1 MSRRNNDSP
10 VGDRPLRQDE
20 DELWSAVTRSIK
32 PLRARQRLTEPRAH
46 ARDVEPASS
55 RTGLVRVRASSAAKS
70 HTSNPPPPL
79 APIGRRTRQRLARGT
94 QSIEARID
102 LHGFTQGEAHGA
114 LMRFLQD
121 AQASGMKFVLVITG
135 KGRSRFDPSGNHGV
149 LRREVP
155 RWLKREEF
163 RAYVVGCEPAHIG
176 HGGEGALYV
185 RLRRTRSARS
195 LTE

>member
-1 MSRRNNDSP
+1 MSRRPNNDSP
-10 VGDRPLRQDE
+10 ASGRPLRQDE

-32 PLRARQRLTEPRAH
+32 PLRPLKRLTEPRA
-46 ARDVEPASS
+46 REVEPTPS
-55 RTGLVRVRASSAAKS
+55 RAAFVRVRGSNAAKS

-102 LHGFTQGEAHGA
+102 LHGFTQDQAYGA
-114 LMRFLQD
+114 LIRFLRD

-135 KGRSRFDPSGNHGV
+135 KGRARHDTEENPGI

-155 RWLKREEF
+155 RWLKREDF
-163 RAYVVGCEPAHIG
+163 RAYVVGYEPAHVG

-185 RLRRTRSARS
+185 RLRRTRGARS

>member
-10 VGDRPLRQDE
+10 ASGRPLRQDE

-32 PLRARQRLTEPRAH
+32 PLRPLQRLTAPRALE
-46 ARDVEPASS
+46 VEPTPSHSA
-55 RTGLVRVRASSAAKS
+55 LVHIRASSAAVS
-70 HTSNPPPPL
+70 RTSNPPPPL
-79 APIGRRTRQRLARGT
+79 APIGRRARGRLARGT

-114 LMRFLQD
+114 LMRFLRD
-121 AQASGMKFVLVITG
+121 AQARGMKFVLVITG
-135 KGRSRFDPSGNHGV
+135 KGRTRFDANGNHGV

-163 RAYVVGCEPAHIG
+163 RAYVVGCEPAHVG

-185 RLRRTRSARS
+185 RLRRARRARS